1 MSDCI
6 FCKIASGDIPTNK
19 VLENDNFIAF
29 HDISPVA
36 KVHVLVIPKQ
46 HVQSIAHVNDNNR
59 LYLDGIFEFIRD
71 VAKELG
77 IDETGYRTILNSGEK
92 AGQTVHHL
100 HAHIIGGQE
109 LGWPGV

>member
-6 FCKIASGDIPTNK
+6 FCKIANGEIPAKK
-19 VLENDNFIAF
+19 VMENDSFFAF

-36 KVHVLVIPKQ
+36 KVHVLVIPKN
-46 HVQSIAHVNDNNR
+46 HVQSIAHITDENKANVEG
-59 LYLDGIFEFIRD
+59 LLEFIRD
-71 VAKELG
+71 VAVELG
-77 IDETGYRTILNSGEK
+77 LDKTGYRTILNSGEK

-100 HAHIIGGQE
+100 HAHILGGQE